1 MPMTLQDFATAE
13 LDRARTR
20 QRFAQEDLKTNNA
33 AVDAAKKDQTEA
45 AKKLAQAER
54 AAREIRAKLA
64 EIPMPAD
71 GAALI
76 AQLEGRIV
84 ESHTQE
90 ATTLDAEARIAAGRV
105 RADRAAKE
113 EARAGADVAL
123 DEARKSTADKK
134 HDEYVQAKTRATTAL
149 ASLPQDA
156 LDLLNDAARNQDFTS
171 ARMRIEGDIPAALL
185 TRARA
190 RGQRELDAL
199 DAARTARTSREDAL
213 ATELATNGGKAG
225 AVFEKRLAFARA
237 EAALRD
243 FASRAEEDKAQ
254 AVQTFK
260 AIATAPPLT
269 QAVKDRIA
277 ALAADGAAAL
287 PAEQERDTTRAAV
300 QAKQEQL
307 DARIETVRDAGDDVA
322 ADTQVGTLT
331 GELAALNATLNTK
344 QAAFDIVK
352 EDLDAWEAAVPE
364 STWASLFAL
373 DEARR
378 TLERLGALVPGT
390 LVSDFDTAEDAYAT
404 RLGEAAAAAR
414 KAIDL
419 EGDVAVRSAGVDALL
434 DAKRR
439 RVISALR
446 GDR

>member
-1 MPMTLQDFATAE
+1 MPTTLKDFATAE
-13 LDRARTR
+13 LDRAKTR
-20 QRFAQEDLKTNNA
+20 QRFAQEDLKANNA
-33 AVDAAKKDQTEA
+33 AVDTAKKDQAEA

-76 AQLEGRIV
+76 EQLEGRIV

-90 ATTLDAEARIAAGRV
+90 ASALDAEARIAAGRV

-113 EARAGADVAL
+113 EARASADVAL
-123 DEARKSTADKK
+123 DEARKSTAEKK
-134 HDEYVQAKTRATTAL
+134 HDEWVQAKTRATGAL
-149 ASLPQDA
+149 GSLPQDA
-156 LDLLNDAARNQDFTS
+156 IDLLNDAAKNQDFTA
-171 ARMRIEGDIPAALL
+171 ARTRVEGDIPAALL

-199 DAARTARTSREDAL
+199 EAARTARTSREDAL

-225 AVFEKRLAFARA
+225 AVFEKGLAFARA

-260 AIATAPPLT
+260 AIAAAPPLT

-287 PAEQERDTTRAAV
+287 PAEQERDIARAAV

-307 DARIETVRDAGDDVA
+307 DARLETVRDAGDDVT
-322 ADTQVGTLT
+322 ADAQVGTLT

-364 STWASLFAL
+364 ATWAALFAL

-378 TLERLGALVPGT
+378 TLERLGAVVPAT

-404 RLGEAAAAAR
+404 SLLEAAAAAR
-414 KAIDL
+414 RTIDL
-419 EGDVAVRSAGVDALL
+419 EDDVAVRSAGVDALL

-439 RVISALR
+439 RIISALR